1 MTTGV
6 VLDRKLELVLALLMP
21 ENALVAR
28 VMLSTGLRVGDV
40 LELTPEQIRPSTRVV
55 ERKTGKART
64 VRIPKALQ
72 RMLGLPIASG
82 SLQASH

>member
-40 LELTPEQIRPSTRVV
+40 LELTPEQIRPSMRVV
-55 ERKTGKART
+55 ER
-64 VRIPKALQ
+64 L
-72 RMLGLPIASG
+72 
-82 SLQASH
+82 SLIHI